1 MLNAKLAK
9 ELELAIPDL
18 STQQKILHLNEL
30 WEKEQQLTQT
40 LLNNRETMLQG
51 MFQHIL
57 MEKSS

>member
-1 MLNAKLAK
+1 MLFRSK

-51 MFQHIL
+51 MFQHLL